1 MKRGLT
7 HIYTGE
13 GKGKTTASVGIAV
26 RAKSSGLRVLFAQFM
41 KMTKGGET
49 ELLKKNHI
57 DVIRFDK
64 IPSPF
69 FHPDLDRK
77 KAIEEAKKA
86 IKKLSARLAEYDLV
100 VLDEFTYLITERLV
114 SKEGAE
120 EFISKRPAG
129 TEMVLTGRGA
139 PRWLIGLADYV
150 TEMKEIKHP
159 LAKNV
164 KARKGIEY

>member
-13 GKGKTTASVGIAV
+13 GKGKTTASVGIAI
-26 RAKSSGLRVLFAQFM
+26 RAKSRGLRVLFAQFM
-41 KMTKGGET
+41 KSTKGGEA

-69 FHPDLDRK
+69 FHPGLDRGK
-77 KAIEEAKKA
+77 AAIEAQMA
-86 IKKLSARLAEYDLV
+86 LKKLSGLLSEYDLV
-100 VLDEFTYLITERLV
+100 VLDEFTCLITERLV
-114 SKEGAE
+114 SKKEAE

-139 PRWLIGLADYV
+139 PPLKQRRRELRSFLMPSRLATLINSA
-150 TEMKEIKHP
+150 
-159 LAKNV
+159 
-164 KARKGIEY
+164 